1 MRSGLGDKAQPLQ
14 KLREGA
20 SLDAPFFYPDST
32 RAAATVAQLTPGGRM
47 LQNIRDNSQGW
58 IAKTIIGIIVV
69 LLALTGFDAIFNAA
83 SNSRDAAEVNGEEIS
98 LDELNQAMNMQR
110 RQLAQQLGG
119 DFDPSLLDDK
129 LVRESSLRA
138 LIDRALL
145 LQGARSA
152 NFAFSEAALDQLILQ
167 TPEFTVDGAFNA
179 ARFDQVIQQMGY
191 TRLQFR
197 ELLKQEML
205 IGQLRAGISGSGFV
219 TDEQIEAFARLE
231 QQTRDFASITVPA
244 NVDAV
249 EVSDNE
255 AREYY
260 EQNTDRFRS
269 PEQVVLEYV
278 ELNKD
283 SFFDQVEV
291 SDEEVQNLYQQRIA
305 NLAEQRR
312 AAHILIES
320 DDSSDAEAK
329 AKIEEI
335 AKRLAAGEDFAALA
349 KEVSEDPGSAN
360 EGGDLGFAGP
370 GVYDPAFEEALYA
383 LDEGQVSIP
392 VRSDFGWHLIKLLGV
407 RSPEV
412 PALEDMRPELVRE
425 LKAQQVEQRFVEA
438 SKLLEDTA
446 FESSDLTQPAQELG
460 LSVQATEAFGREGG
474 AGIAANRQVIQTAF
488 SDEVLIDG
496 ANSSVIELDPD
507 TVVAVRIKE
516 HLQPEVLPF
525 DTVKEGIITQLQRG
539 KAAEMAVEEGERL
552 IATLREGGRAAQQW
566 QPVEA
571 ASRNQDGVEP
581 AVLQQVFRMPR
592 PAVSDK
598 PTYDSVR
605 LANGDFVV
613 VRLDGVSE
621 PTAELS
627 EEDKQNYRRFLAS
640 RSGQQDF
647 AAYRQMLHA
656 DAEVE
661 TF

>member
-1 MRSGLGDKAQPLQ
+1 
-14 KLREGA
+14 
-20 SLDAPFFYPDST
+20 
-32 RAAATVAQLTPGGRM
+32 M

-58 IAKTIIGIIVV
+58 IAKTIIGIIVM

-83 SNSRDAAEVNGEEIS
+83 SNSRNAAEVNGEEIS

-119 DFDPSLLDDK
+119 NFDPSMLDDK

-145 LQGARSA
+145 LQGARDA
-152 NFAFSEAALDQLILQ
+152 DFAFSEAALDQLILQ
-167 TPEFTVDGAFNA
+167 TPEFAVDGVFNA

-231 QQTRDFASITVPA
+231 QQTRDFATITVPA
-244 NVDAV
+244 ETAAVD
-249 EVSDNE
+249 VSNDE

-260 EQNTDRFRS
+260 EKNADSFRS
-269 PEQVVLEYV
+269 PEQVVLEYL
-278 ELNKD
+278 ELNKE

-291 SDEEVQNLYQQRIA
+291 SEEDIKDLYQQRIA

-312 AAHILIES
+312 AAHILIETEGS
-320 DDSSDAEAK
+320 DDATAK
-329 AKIEEI
+329 EKIDEV
-335 AKRLAAGEDFAALA
+335 AKRLASGEDFSALA
-349 KEVSEDPGSAN
+349 KELSQDPGSAN

-370 GVYDPAFEEALYA
+370 GVYDPAFEEALYG
-383 LDEGQVSIP
+383 LEEGQVSAP

-407 RSPEV
+407 QSPEI
-412 PALEDMRPELVRE
+412 PTLESLKLELVRE

-438 SKLLEDTA
+438 SKQLEDTA
-446 FESSDLTQPAQELG
+446 FESSDLLQPAQELG
-460 LSVQATEAFGREGG
+460 LSVQTTEAFGREGG
-474 AGIAANRQVIQTAF
+474 AGVAANRQVIQAAF
-488 SDEVLIDG
+488 SDEVLVDG
-496 ANSSVIELDPD
+496 ANSGVIELDPD
-507 TVVAVRIKE
+507 TVVAVRVKE

-525 DTVKEGIITQLQRG
+525 DAVKDDIIAQLKSS
-539 KAAEMAVEEGERL
+539 KAAEQALAKGEQL
-552 IATLREGGRAAQQW
+552 IATLRDGGQVEQQW

-571 ASRNQDGVEP
+571 ASRSQEGVEP
-581 AVLQQVFRMPR
+581 AVLQQVFRMPK
-592 PAVSDK
+592 PEASDK
-598 PTYDSVR
+598 PSYGSVR
-605 LANGDFVV
+605 LSDGDFVV
-613 VRLDGVSE
+613 VRLSGVSE
-621 PTAELS
+621 PKAELS

-647 AAYRQMLHA
+647 AAYRQMLHEN
-656 DAEVE
+656 AEIE

>member
-1 MRSGLGDKAQPLQ
+1 
-14 KLREGA
+14 
-20 SLDAPFFYPDST
+20 
-32 RAAATVAQLTPGGRM
+32 M

-83 SNSRDAAEVNGEEIS
+83 SNSRQAAEVNGEEIS

-152 NFAFSEAALDQLILQ
+152 DFAFSEAALDQLILQ

-179 ARFDQVIQQMGY
+179 ARFDQAIQQMGY

-231 QQTRDFASITVPA
+231 QQTRDFASITVPVNA
-244 NVDAV
+244 DAV

-269 PEQVVLEYV
+269 PEEVVLEYV
-278 ELNKD
+278 ELNKN
-283 SFFDQVEV
+283 SFFDQVDV
-291 SDEEVQNLYQQRIA
+291 SDDEVQNLYQQRIA

-320 DDSSDAEAK
+320 DGSSDAEAK

-349 KEVSEDPGSAN
+349 KEASQDPGSAN

-383 LDEGQVSIP
+383 LEEGQVSSP
-392 VRSDFGWHLIKLLGV
+392 VRSDFGWHLIKLMGV

-446 FESSDLTQPAQELG
+446 FESSDLAQPAQELG

-507 TVVAVRIKE
+507 TVVAVRVKE

-525 DTVKEGIITQLQRG
+525 DTVKEDIITQLRRS
-539 KAAEMAVEEGERL
+539 KAAEMAGEEGERL
-552 IATLREGGRAAQQW
+552 MATLREGGQAAQQW

-592 PAVSDK
+592 PAASDK
-598 PTYDSVR
+598 PTYGSVR
-605 LANGDFVV
+605 LPSGGFVV

-621 PTAELS
+621 PTADLS

-656 DAEVE
+656 DAEIE

>member
-1 MRSGLGDKAQPLQ
+1 
-14 KLREGA
+14 
-20 SLDAPFFYPDST
+20 
-32 RAAATVAQLTPGGRM
+32 M

-83 SNSRDAAEVNGEEIS
+83 SNSRSAAEVNGEEIS

-119 DFDPSLLDDK
+119 DFDPLLLDDK

-138 LIDRALL
+138 LIDRSLL
-145 LQGARSA
+145 LQGAGNA
-152 NFAFSEAALDQLILQ
+152 GFAFSEAALDQLILQ

-231 QQTRDFASITVPA
+231 QQTRDFSSITVPA
-244 NVDAV
+244 NAAAI
-249 EVSDNE
+249 EVSDDE

-269 PEQVVLEYV
+269 PEQVVIDYV
-278 ELNKD
+278 ELKKD
-283 SFFDQVEV
+283 AFFDQVEV
-291 SDEEVQNLYQQRIA
+291 SDQEVENLYQQRIA

-320 DDSSDAEAK
+320 DDSGDAEAK
-329 AKIEEI
+329 AKIEQI
-335 AKRLAAGEDFAALA
+335 AKRLAAGEDFTALA
-349 KEVSEDPGSAN
+349 KETSEDPGSAS

-370 GVYDPAFEEALYA
+370 GIYDPAFEEALYA
-383 LDEGQVSIP
+383 LEEGQVSAP

-407 RSPEV
+407 QSPEV
-412 PALEDMRPELVRE
+412 PPLDSMKPELVRE

-446 FESSDLTQPAQELG
+446 FESSDLAQPAQELG
-460 LSVQATEAFGREGG
+460 LPVQTTAAFGREGG
-474 AGIAANRQVIQTAF
+474 AGIAANRQIIQAAF

-496 ANSSVIELDPD
+496 ANSSIIELDPD
-507 TVVAVRIKE
+507 TVAVVRVKE
-516 HLQPEVLPF
+516 HLQPKALPF
-525 DTVKEGIITQLQRG
+525 EAVKDSIVAEQQRS
-539 KAAEMAVEEGERL
+539 KAAEQASEKGERL
-552 IATLREGGRAAQQW
+552 IATLRDGGQTEQQW

-571 ASRNQDGVEP
+571 ASRNQEGVEP

-592 PAVSDK
+592 PEANDK
-598 PTYDSVR
+598 PTFSSVR
-605 LANGDFVV
+605 LSNGDFVV
-613 VRLDGVSE
+613 IRLSGVSE
-621 PTAELS
+621 PKAELS
-627 EEDKQNYRRFLAS
+627 DEDKQNFRRFLAS

-647 AAYRQMLHA
+647 AAYREMLHA
-656 DAEVE
+656 EAEIE

>member
-1 MRSGLGDKAQPLQ
+1 
-14 KLREGA
+14 
-20 SLDAPFFYPDST
+20 
-32 RAAATVAQLTPGGRM
+32 M

-58 IAKTIIGIIVV
+58 IAKTIIGIIVM

-83 SNSRDAAEVNGEEIS
+83 SNSRNAAEVNGEEIS

-119 DFDPSLLDDK
+119 NFDPSMLDDK

-145 LQGARSA
+145 LQGARDA
-152 NFAFSEAALDQLILQ
+152 DFAFSEAALDQLILQ
-167 TPEFTVDGAFNA
+167 TPEFADDGVFNA

-231 QQTRDFASITVPA
+231 QQTRDFATITVPA
-244 NVDAV
+244 ETAAVD
-249 EVSDNE
+249 VSNDE

-260 EQNTDRFRS
+260 EKNTDRFRS
-269 PEQVVLEYV
+269 PEQVILEYL
-278 ELNKD
+278 ELNKE

-291 SDEEVQNLYQQRIA
+291 SEEDIKDLYQQRIA

-312 AAHILIES
+312 AAHILIETDGS
-320 DDSSDAEAK
+320 DDATAK
-329 AKIEEI
+329 EKIDEV
-335 AKRLAAGEDFAALA
+335 AKRLASGEDFSALA
-349 KEVSEDPGSAN
+349 KELSQDPGSAN

-370 GVYDPAFEEALYA
+370 GVYDPAFEEALYG
-383 LDEGQVSIP
+383 LEEGQVSAP

-407 RSPEV
+407 QSPEI
-412 PALEDMRPELVRE
+412 PSLESLKPELVRE
-425 LKAQQVEQRFVEA
+425 LKAQQVEQSFVEA
-438 SKLLEDTA
+438 SKQLEDTA
-446 FESSDLTQPAQELG
+446 FESSDLIQPAQELG
-460 LSVQATEAFGREGG
+460 LSVQTTEAFGREGG
-474 AGIAANRQVIQTAF
+474 AGVAANRQVIQAAF
-488 SDEVLIDG
+488 SDEVLVDG
-496 ANSSVIELDPD
+496 ANSGVIELDPD
-507 TVVAVRIKE
+507 TVVAVRVKE

-525 DTVKEGIITQLQRG
+525 DAVKDDIIAQLKSS
-539 KAAEMAVEEGERL
+539 KAAEQALAKGEQL
-552 IATLREGGRAAQQW
+552 IATLRDGGQVEQQW

-571 ASRNQDGVEP
+571 ASRSQEGVEP
-581 AVLQQVFRMPR
+581 AVLQQVFRMPK
-592 PAVSDK
+592 PEASDK
-598 PTYDSVR
+598 PSYGSVR
-605 LANGDFVV
+605 LSDGDFVV
-613 VRLDGVSE
+613 VRLSGVSE
-621 PTAELS
+621 PNAELS

-647 AAYRQMLHA
+647 AAYRQMLHEN
-656 DAEVE
+656 AEIE

>member
-1 MRSGLGDKAQPLQ
+1 MRLS
-14 KLREGA
+14 
-20 SLDAPFFYPDST
+20 FYPDS
-32 RAAATVAQLTPGGRM
+32 RAAAMTAQLTPGGRM

-58 IAKTIIGIIVV
+58 IAKTIIGIIVM

-83 SNSRDAAEVNGEEIS
+83 SNSRSAAEVNGEEIS

-119 DFDPSLLDDK
+119 NFDPSMLDDK

-145 LQGARSA
+145 LQGARDA
-152 NFAFSEAALDQLILQ
+152 DFVFSEAALDQLILQ

-231 QQTRDFASITVPA
+231 QQTRDFATITVPA
-244 NVDAV
+244 ETAAV
-249 EVSDNE
+249 EVSDDE

-269 PEQVVLEYV
+269 AEQVVVEYV
-278 ELNKD
+278 ELNKE
-283 SFFDQVEV
+283 SFFDQVEA
-291 SDEEVQNLYQQRIA
+291 SEEEVQDLYQQRIA

-312 AAHILIES
+312 AAHILIEA
-320 DDSSDAEAK
+320 DDSGDANAK
-329 AKIEEI
+329 EKIGEV
-335 AKRLAAGEDFAALA
+335 AKRLASGEDFAALA
-349 KEVSEDPGSAN
+349 KELSEDPGSAN

-383 LDEGQVSIP
+383 LKEGQVSAP
-392 VRSDFGWHLIKLLGV
+392 VRSDFGWHLIKLLDV
-407 RSPEV
+407 QSPEI
-412 PALEDMRPELVRE
+412 PTLESLKPELVRE

-438 SKLLEDTA
+438 SKQLEDTA
-446 FESSDLTQPAQELG
+446 FESSDLLQPAQELG
-460 LSVQATEAFGREGG
+460 LSVQTTEAFGREGG
-474 AGIAANRQVIQTAF
+474 AGVASNRQVIQAAF
-488 SDEVLIDG
+488 SDEVLVDG
-496 ANSSVIELDPD
+496 ANSGVIELDPD
-507 TVVAVRIKE
+507 TVVAVRVKE

-525 DTVKEGIITQLQRG
+525 DAVKDDIIAQLKRS
-539 KAAEMAVEEGERL
+539 KAAEQALETGERL
-552 IATLREGGRAAQQW
+552 IATLRDGGQVEQQW

-571 ASRNQDGVEP
+571 ASRSQEGVEP
-581 AVLQQVFRMPR
+581 AVLQQVFRMSK
-592 PAVSDK
+592 PAASDQ
-598 PTYDSVR
+598 PSYSSVR
-605 LANGDFVV
+605 LSDGDFVV
-613 VRLDGVSE
+613 VRLSGVSE
-621 PTAELS
+621 PKAELS
-627 EEDKQNYRRFLAS
+627 VEDKQNYRRFLAS

-647 AAYRQMLHA
+647 AAYRQLLHA
-656 DAEVE
+656 DAEIE